1 MARSHCSAVVHNE
14 LLVVAGGESSFG
26 VKLSSVEIMNTDSK
40 Q

>member
-1 MARSHCSAVVHNE
+1 MHTARSAVVHNE
-14 LLVVAGGESSFG
+14 SLVVAGGESSSG